1 MKKIRIILIAIFA
14 VAAVGMWGAAFTI
27 QKSAETVSYGE
38 VTIVQTADRTESIVP
53 PALVKE
59 EYVPVI
65 PDGVNITGEAKID
78 ANGFNSSYAPG
89 KVKDGM
95 TLANSYWEGAPNEF
109 PNIIS
114 ATFDR
119 PFNVHA
125 MKVCLCPQSVWGPRV
140 QTFSVEISTD
150 GETFT
155 EFIPSTDYQFDPD
168 TGNELVLEFDATEVK
183 AVQLTFTA
191 NTGAVG
197 AQIAEW
203 EIYTEDISDIS
214 ELEEE

>member
-1 MKKIRIILIAIFA
+1 MKKIRIILIVILA
-14 VAAVGMWGAAFTI
+14 VAAAGMWITAFTL
-27 QKSAETVSYGE
+27 KKDAETVTYGQ
-38 VTIVQTADRTESIVP
+38 VTVVQTADRTESIVP

-59 EYVPVI
+59 EYKPVI
-65 PDGVNITGEAKID
+65 PDGVNIAGEARID
-78 ANGFNSSYAPG
+78 ASGFNSSYAPG
-89 KVKDGM
+89 KVKDGK
-95 TLANSYWEGAPNEF
+95 TAGNSYWEGAPNEF

-119 PFNVHA
+119 SFNVHA
-125 MKVCLCPQSVWGPRV
+125 IKVMLCPQSVWGPRK

-155 EFIPSTDYQFDPD
+155 EFIPSAEYQFDPD
-168 TGNELVLEFDATEVK
+168 TGNELVLEFDSTEVK

-197 AQIAEW
+197 AQVAEL
-203 EIYTEDISDIS
+203 EIYTEDITDIS
-214 ELEEE
+214 ELEAE